1 MPRVVAQI
9 YNIAERGQVPFYNFL
24 EHGNSKE
31 EGSDRTNVK
40 ANSRGVGNWVMMVT
54 MLHKCEKDTKTV

>member
-1 MPRVVAQI
+1 MQRVVAQI
-9 YNIAERGQVPFYNFL
+9 YNIVERGQVPFYNFL

-40 ANSRGVGNWVMMVT
+40 ANSRGWAT
-54 MLHKCEKDTKTV
+54 E